1 MHIYLEFQ
9 SILSLTFYCLGNRSV
24 HSLRFSIEKSQFGFL
39 SRHGKIV
46 TSIFNDTGVSC
57 LFNILPPGWSVFP
70 SSLFCH
76 RNIKQH
82 LLPYTYIDPPPYPLP
97 SSTPSLPYH
106 LLSPSLLCTISYPPD
121 PSLYN
126 LLSPRPF
133 SLQSPIPQTL
143 LCTISYPP
151 DPPLYNLLSPRPF
164 SVQFLSNIEKY
175 VETFFHLQM
184 YWQFYSLLVKRKS
197 ISRFNTET
205 QIFKNLFLD
214 RNF

>member
-1 MHIYLEFQ
+1 MFNILITIVFFRIPHSMHIYLEFQ

-97 SSTPSLPYH
+97 SSTPSPPYH
-106 LLSPSLLCTISYPPD
+106 LLSPR
-121 PSLYN
+121 PSFL
-126 LLSPRPF
+126 P
-133 SLQSPIPQTL
+133 SPIHQTL
-143 LCTISYPP
+143 LCTIS
-151 DPPLYNLLSPRPF
+151 
-164 SVQFLSNIEKY
+164 
-175 VETFFHLQM
+175 
-184 YWQFYSLLVKRKS
+184 
-197 ISRFNTET
+197 
-205 QIFKNLFLD
+205 
-214 RNF
+214 